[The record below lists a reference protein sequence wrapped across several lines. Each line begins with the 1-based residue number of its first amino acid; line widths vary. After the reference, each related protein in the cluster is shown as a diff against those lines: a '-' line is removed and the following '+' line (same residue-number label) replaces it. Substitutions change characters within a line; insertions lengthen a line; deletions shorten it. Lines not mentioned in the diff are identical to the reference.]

1 MAYQFGFVDRV
12 CLKLRSKIK
21 PLIRNYYS
29 HRLNITDFTIIS
41 NNCWGGVV
49 YDNLGLQK
57 KSPTVGCY
65 FFADDYVK
73 FLHNLKYYLSLEI
86 KIIDAK
92 DSRHA
97 DALSQKNQLDI
108 PVGVLDDVEIV
119 FLHYKDPQIAKETWM
134 RRCKRVN
141 WDNMILKF
149 SYMNGCSD
157 AILSEFESIKGV
169 KKICFVER
177 DRPEYKDTVL
187 MPFVVDGQVAD
198 DTSFWN
204 RHFDIVGFINVKIE
218 CLDEY
223 WSKQKR
229 RRK

>member
-12 CLKLRSKIK
+12 LLKIRSIIK
-21 PLIRNYYS
+21 PLTRNYYS
-29 HRLNITDFTIIS
+29 RRLKCTNFTIIS

-86 KIIDAK
+86 IIIDAK

-97 DALSQKNQLDI
+97 EVLSQKNQLDI
-108 PVGVLDDVEIV
+108 PVGVLDDVEIM
-119 FLHYKDPQIAKETWM
+119 FLHYKDPIVAKETWM

-141 WDNMILKF
+141 WDNIIYKF
-149 SYMNGCSD
+149 SYMNGCND
-157 AILSEFESIKGV
+157 TILSEFEVIKGV

-177 DRPEYKDTVL
+177 NHPEYKDTVL
-187 MPFVVDGQVAD
+187 MPFVVNGQVAD
-198 DTSFWN
+198 DTSYWN
-204 RHFDIVGFINVKIE
+204 RHFDIVGFINASTE
-218 CLDEY
+218 DLDEY

-229 RRK
+229 SRK